1 MFQSLSRYH
10 FNTKTVH
17 GDQFSLKLRNGN
29 IFFKVLQTQGP
40 DSSKVKHTIIM
51 FNVKHNSNTD
61 FSLNDYTSMFNLRS

>member
-1 MFQSLSRYH
+1 MFQSFSSYH

-17 GDQFSLKLRNGN
+17 GNQISVKLRNCN
-29 IFFKVLQTQGP
+29 IFFKLLQTQGS
-40 DSSKVKHTIIM
+40 DSSKVKPTIII